1 MKIKFKILYIILSIV
16 LLFVSV
22 FHFSF
27 VTYASDYTGHGGGG
41 HSSSS
46 HEGRDKLTEEE
57 KTEKK
62 KAFINQFAFSIQY
75 LACNVGA
82 IVDHDFASILE
93 NYKVYDNT
101 NWKEAWWKEENI
113 EIDDY
118 GCITV
123 PDDMVS
129 SIKQALREYSE
140 ETNGYWLIPT
150 ASIDALNPPDFYEK
164 QAYVTLQNLINNHGI
179 IACQLEG
186 VLPSWGHGHDSFLAA
201 DFSEY
206 ISSEYNLVCWNTGYD
221 PYTATDSM
229 FIGIYDNNWEKYDI
243 DKKYEWNHTI
253 YSNVSSGSEFDRGGY
268 NYFYPNY
275 PKYNDGKLYICS
287 STLNSRYQ
295 YYGML
300 ISKDGCRI
308 RVFKSINAMKM
319 FDAGKRTVYFGP
331 GFYEKDPT
339 NITITIDDFEKY
351 LNGDLDDYFKRL
363 QDTIIS
369 QGQNLSEAD
378 VEKLTDS
385 ILKEL
390 HNISG
395 SLGDLNESSGETNN
409 LLSKILAVLEN
420 LDRNVASILS
430 SLDDKVTSTLDFSG
444 IEERLDTIIMSLG
457 IISGQLDDM
466 TAEEIERKTDNALK
480 EMQDEFSDIGELA
493 KTKFPLSLPWDLG
506 KAFDKIS
513 GGNITSGESPPES
526 VAALLY
532 DEPDKFVYTMSL
544 YDDNGIALYASEN
557 TDSSQGGGY
566 FPSMEFSVDSLRG
579 TDNGGHIS
587 SGGQE
592 HGGGGASRWGAWH
605 SDTGAPIFYMPVEF
619 SHNMKIGG
627 MLIIDLSG
635 FEVLHSIGRIMF
647 SVIFCMNLV
656 HLTFKAISAGK
667 DLLTW

>member
-1 MKIKFKILYIILSIV
+1 MKNYNLYKKCLSVFFAISIV
-16 LLFVSV
+16 V
-22 FHFSF
+22 FSF
-27 VTYASDYTGHGGGG
+27 YQSYFTSYAKSENSVKNFVADFGNDLLKFLETFGNTITYATS
-41 HSSSS
+41 
-46 HEGRDKLTEEE
+46 
-57 KTEKK
+57 
-62 KAFINQFAFSIQY
+62 Q
-75 LACNVGA
+75 VGA
-82 IVDHDFASILE
+82 LVSGDFEKWLLNNEKYKDYWKDKYLHISDDLDDDTYNKD
-93 NYKVYDNT
+93 NYITINKYT
-101 NWKEAWWKEENI
+101 N
-113 EIDDY
+113 EINYSEDFLND
-118 GCITV
+118 
-123 PDDMVS
+123 
-129 SIKQALREYSE
+129 IKQALLEYSE

-150 ASIDALNPPDFYEK
+150 NSVMEISPGLFKNRNNYITM
-164 QAYVTLQNLINNHGI
+164 QYLINNHGI
-179 IACQLEG
+179 VAF
-186 VLPSWGHGHDSFLAA
+186 HFDS
-201 DFSEY
+201 SGE
-206 ISSEYNLVCWNTGYD
+206 
-221 PYTATDSM
+221 YTATDISEY
-229 FIGIYDNNWEKYDI
+229 ITSD
-243 DKKYEWNHTI
+243 
-253 YSNVSSGSEFDRGGY
+253 YSLVSSSSSYNPYTSNSGGVLRVYNSNWDMIRYFDTYSFSYSQDRIFTDITEGSPKSGY
-268 NYFYPNY
+268 SRHEYLVIDWRKGSFLN
-275 PKYNDGKLYICS
+275 GLYTPSGSGHAGI
-287 STLNSRYQ
+287 
-295 YYGML
+295 
-300 ISKDGCRI
+300 ISKDGCRL
-308 RVFKSINAMKM
+308 RVFKSENAMKCY
-319 FDAGKRTVYFGP
+319 DTGTRTVYFGTE
-331 GFYEKDPT
+331 FYEKDPT

-351 LNGDLDDYFKRL
+351 LSGDLDDYFKRL
-363 QDTIIS
+363 QNTIIS

-390 HNISG
+390 HNING

-466 TAEEIERKTDNALK
+466 TVEEIESKTDNALK
-480 EMQDEFSDIGELA
+480 EMQNEFADIGELA

-513 GGNITSGESPPES
+513 GGDITSGESPPES